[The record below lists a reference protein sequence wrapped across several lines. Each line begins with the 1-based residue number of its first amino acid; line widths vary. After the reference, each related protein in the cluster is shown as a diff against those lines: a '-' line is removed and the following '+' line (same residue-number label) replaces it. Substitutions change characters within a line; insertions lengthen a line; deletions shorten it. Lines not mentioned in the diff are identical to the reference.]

1 MILRGV
7 DGCPAGWFAA
17 SLDLQTGKVTGKV
30 FEETKTK
37 TETAE
42 LLRDPHALVIAI
54 DIPIG
59 LPSRDRPRNVDGEA
73 RRLLKARQSSVFP
86 APSRVVL
93 DADGYPAACAAS
105 LAECGKSLSQQA
117 YAIVPK
123 IQVVDTVLRETPE
136 LQARVFEVHPELCF
150 YHWADRKPMRHPK
163 WTGFGF
169 AERLELVRS
178 VFGNAAEEIREN
190 FERKAVSDD
199 DILDALAALWTAQ
212 RIHSG
217 VAVTIPDGVEQLDD
231 CRLPMR
237 MVA

>member
-7 DGCPAGWFAA
+7 DGCPAGWIAA
-17 SLDLQTGKVTGKV
+17 SLDLETGQVTGEV
-30 FEETKTK
+30 FKD
-37 TETAE
+37 TAS
-42 LLRDPHALVIAI
+42 LLRDSRAVVTTI

-59 LPSRDRPRNVDGEA
+59 LPSRDRPRSVDGEA
-73 RRLLKARQSSVFP
+73 RRLLGARRSSVFP
-86 APSRVVL
+86 APHRAVL
-93 DADGYPAACAAS
+93 DAGSYPAACAAS

-123 IQVVDTVLRETPE
+123 IKAVDAVLRETPK

-150 YHWADRKPMRHPK
+150 YHWADRNPMRHPK

-169 AERLELVRS
+169 AERLELVRAA
-178 VFGNAAEEIREN
+178 FGRTAEEIRESIPQKEVN
-190 FERKAVSDD
+190 DD

-212 RIHSG
+212 RIYSG
-217 VAVTIPDGVEQLDD
+217 TAVTIPDGVEQVDEYG
-231 CRLPMR
+231 LPMR